1 MTEPAA
7 PTPSPASPAPSATV
21 APSAPAPAPVAPPV
35 VVPAAAPVVE
45 APKPAASPAVL
56 VLGFIIMAL
65 LGAILAVNLKPKA
78 TTPETSSDIAAR
90 IKKDS
95 EALISMNS
103 RSQGQITE
111 RDSQLLSKTKEIID
125 LERTNQVLMS
135 QYATAKADLERALAN
150 SGSIDITK
158 RQLSDAL
165 KQVDGLTSDLAKVR
179 AELASYANRPDP
191 GDVSDLQRRLDEAL
205 RAKGFYETKA
215 KELEIKLA
223 SLTAQPAAPSRL
235 FAASENELLPNAV
248 ALFRGLRELEGRS
261 DSEILA
267 AYTGFSQT
275 FGAAVV
281 SNVNFPTGSSTPS
294 PADDDALRAKV
305 RTEPDDG
312 LLLVVGYASKTGNVD
327 DNRTL
332 SSNRATAVANSL
344 DAAKLPGQKVQAV
357 YLGQTDRFGSSRPER
372 NQICEVWHIRT
383 KN

>member
-1 MTEPAA
+1 M
-7 PTPSPASPAPSATV
+7 V
-21 APSAPAPAPVAPPV
+21 VPSAPAPAPVAPPV
-35 VVPAAAPVVE
+35 AAPATAPVAE
-45 APKPAASPAVL
+45 APKPAVSPAVL

-65 LGAILAVNLKPKA
+65 LGAILAINLKPKVA
-78 TTPETSSDIAAR
+78 APETSSDIAAR

-95 EALISMNS
+95 DALISMNS

-111 RDSQLLSKTKEIID
+111 RDSLLLSKTKELID
-125 LERTNQVLMS
+125 LERTNQVLLS
-135 QYATAKADLERALAN
+135 QYATTKADLERALAN
-150 SGSIDITK
+150 SGSVDITK
-158 RQLSDAL
+158 RQLTDAL
-165 KQVDGLTSDLAKVR
+165 KQVDGLTTDLARVR
-179 AELASYANRPDP
+179 TELAAYANRPDP

-205 RAKGFYETKA
+205 RAKGFFETRV
-215 KELEIKLA
+215 KELEAKLA
-223 SLTAQPAAPSRL
+223 SLSTQPAAPSRL

-248 ALFRGLRELEGRS
+248 ALFRGLRELENHS

-267 AYTGFSQT
+267 AYTGFTQT

-294 PADDDALRAKV
+294 PADDEALRAKV
-305 RTEPDDG
+305 RQEPDDG
-312 LLLVVGYASKTGNVD
+312 LLLVVGYASETGNVD

-372 NQICEVWHIRT
+372 NQICEVWHIRS